1 MTPEAR
7 QQAAQH
13 FWQHL
18 DSGQLIAE
26 LPKAQRPQNEA
37 EGHAFKQHL
46 QNTPLS
52 RLQVGRLPP
61 PAKLARSI

>member
-37 EGHAFKQHL
+37 EG
-46 QNTPLS
+46 LS
-52 RLQVGRLPP
+52 L
-61 PAKLARSI
+61 IHI